1 MNTEETIDE
10 PYESPTFEVVGTLQE
25 LTKAGNLFPS
35 DDGVN
40 RNTAQPFGS

>member
-1 MNTEETIDE
+1 MHNDNTIDE

-40 RNTAQPFGS
+40 RDTAQPFGS